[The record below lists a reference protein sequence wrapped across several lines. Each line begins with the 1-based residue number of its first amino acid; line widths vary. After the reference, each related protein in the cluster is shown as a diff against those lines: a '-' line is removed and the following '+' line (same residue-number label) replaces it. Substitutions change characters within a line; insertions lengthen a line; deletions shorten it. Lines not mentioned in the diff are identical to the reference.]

1 VSVNFGLMSTHP
13 PTECGLATFNSALAG
28 HLAIAGGQVGIVQ
41 VNGDAHPAT
50 LDPLVVHR
58 WPSKQDKG
66 WEDALT
72 ALNSFDVAL
81 IQHEYGIY
89 PGADGEDILEVLS
102 RLAVPSI
109 VVLHTVLAAPT
120 ARQKSILEQ
129 IANMAGTVVTMTDT
143 ARVRLLSGYAVE
155 ASKVVVIPHGAND
168 HSRAAAPYR
177 GQRPRLLTWGL
188 LGPGKGL
195 EWALRAL
202 ARLRSLQPAP
212 IYTIAGRTHP
222 KVLQNHGDGYRES
235 LRHLVDQLGIS
246 SSVEFD
252 PHYRDN
258 ASLSR
263 LIKSADVVV
272 LPYDSTEQVTSGV
285 LIEAVAARVPV
296 VATAFPHAVELLTN
310 GPGLVVPH
318 RDAEALA
325 TAIGRVLTEP
335 GLSARLVG
343 KTRDQATT
351 LQWPV
356 VAERYAALAARLLG
370 GRVPVAAGI

>member
-1 VSVNFGLMSTHP
+1 LRVNFGLMSTHP

-28 HLAIAGGQVGIVQ
+28 HLATAGGQVGIVQ
-41 VNGDAHPAT
+41 VNGDGHAAT
-50 LDPLVVHR
+50 LDPHVVHR
-58 WPSKQDKG
+58 WSARQNLG
-66 WEDALT
+66 WRDALT
-72 ALNSFDVAL
+72 ALNSFDVSI

-89 PGADGEDILEVLS
+89 PGNDGEDILEVLS

-120 ARQKSILEQ
+120 ARQKSILQQ
-129 IANMAGTVVTMTDT
+129 IVNLADTTVTMTDT
-143 ARVRLLSGYAVE
+143 ARVRLLAGYAVD

-168 HSRAAAPYR
+168 HSWATTQDR

-202 ARLRSLQPAP
+202 ARLRSLRPVP

-222 KVLQNHGDGYRES
+222 KVLKNYGEGYRES
-235 LRHLVDQLGIS
+235 LHRLVELLDMS
-246 SSVEFD
+246 SCVEFD

-296 VATAFPHAVELLTN
+296 VATAFPHAVELLTD

-318 RDAEALA
+318 RDAAALA
-325 TAIGRVLTEP
+325 AAIGSLLTEP
-335 GLSARLVG
+335 GLSAHLVG
-343 KTRDQATT
+343 RTRSQATA
-351 LQWPV
+351 LLWPA
-356 VAERYAALAARLLG
+356 VAQRFAALASRLLDA
-370 GRVPVAAGI
+370 RVVVVAP

>member
-1 VSVNFGLMSTHP
+1 MSTHP

-28 HLAIAGGQVGIVQ
+28 HLATTGGQVGIVQ
-41 VNGDAHPAT
+41 VNGDGHPAM

-58 WPSKQDKG
+58 WPTRQDRG
-66 WEDALT
+66 WEGALT
-72 ALNSFDVAL
+72 ALNSFDVSI

-89 PGADGEDILEVLS
+89 PGNDGEDILEVLS

-120 ARQKSILEQ
+120 ARQKSILQQ
-129 IANMAGTVVTMTDT
+129 IVNLADTTVTMTDT
-143 ARVRLLSGYAVE
+143 ARVRVLAGYAVD

-168 HSRAAAPYR
+168 HSWATTQDR

-195 EWALRAL
+195 EWALRAM
-202 ARLRSLQPAP
+202 ARLRSLRPAP
-212 IYTIAGRTHP
+212 TYTIAGRTHP
-222 KVLQNHGDGYRES
+222 KVFQNHGDEYRES
-235 LRHLVDQLGIS
+235 LHRLVDLLDIS
-246 SSVEFD
+246 SCVEFD

-285 LIEAVAARVPV
+285 LIEAVAANVPV

-318 RDAEALA
+318 RDA
-325 TAIGRVLTEP
+325 TAMAAAIARVLTEP
-335 GLSARLVG
+335 GLSAHLVG
-343 KTRDQATT
+343 RTRSQATA
-351 LQWPV
+351 LLWPA
-356 VAERYAALAARLLG
+356 VAQRFAALASRLLDA
-370 GRVPVAAGI
+370 RVVVVAP

>member
-1 VSVNFGLMSTHP
+1 M
-13 PTECGLATFNSALAG
+13 FNSALAG
-28 HLAIAGGQVGIVQ
+28 HLATAGGQVGIVQ
-41 VNGDAHPAT
+41 VNGDGHPAT

-58 WPSKQDKG
+58 WLARQDRG
-66 WEDALT
+66 WEGALT
-72 ALNSFDVAL
+72 ALNSFDVT
-81 IQHEYGIY
+81 IVQHEYGIY
-89 PGADGEDILEVLS
+89 PGNDGEDILEVLS

-109 VVLHTVLAAPT
+109 VVLHTVLTAPT
-120 ARQKSILEQ
+120 ARQKSILQQ
-129 IANMAGTVVTMTDT
+129 IVNLADTTVTMTDT
-143 ARVRLLSGYAVE
+143 ARVRLLAGYAVDPT
-155 ASKVVVIPHGAND
+155 KVVVIPHGAND
-168 HSRAAAPYR
+168 HSWVTAHDR
-177 GQRPRLLTWGL
+177 GQRARLLTWGL

-202 ARLRSLQPAP
+202 ARLRSLRPAP

-222 KVLQNHGDGYRES
+222 KVLQNHGEAYRES
-235 LRHLVDQLGIS
+235 LHRLIDLLGIS
-246 SSVEFD
+246 SSVEFE

-318 RDAEALA
+318 RDAAALA
-325 TAIGRVLTEP
+325 TAIGSVLTKP
-335 GLSARLVG
+335 GLSAHLVG
-343 KTRDQATT
+343 KACDQDVT
-351 LQWPV
+351 LLWPV
-356 VAERYAALAARLLG
+356 VAERFAALAARLLDAQ
-370 GRVPVAAGI
+370 VPVAARL